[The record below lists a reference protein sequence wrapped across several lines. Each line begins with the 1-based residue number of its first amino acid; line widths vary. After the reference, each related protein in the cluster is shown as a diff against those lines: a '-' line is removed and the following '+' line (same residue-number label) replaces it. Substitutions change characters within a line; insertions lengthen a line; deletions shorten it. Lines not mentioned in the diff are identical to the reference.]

1 MKNTGII
8 YSGAEKKPK
17 ILPELANL
25 LPPLT
30 EDQLS
35 ALEAN
40 ILKNGCYSPII
51 VNENLEIVD
60 GHNRHALCEKH
71 GIPYQMMVFQFE
83 DTLEAMRWAVET
95 QRGRR
100 NLDTWELAK
109 IALKLKPQ
117 VEARAKANLREY
129 YGNQYQKNAQAE
141 SGPLTT
147 LSKQQTAPTNT
158 RKELAESVG
167 IGEVTMGKA
176 MKITE
181 QAPQEVIDALNRR
194 EISVHQGYEI
204 TRQVRDLPDEER
216 EKEVEKA
223 VRRERMKND
232 LRKSDAE
239 IDRRTKIAGQFFKAV
254 EKSVILDPSDE
265 NLRLWVDSVRMKPEE
280 IGEYV
285 RQCRII
291 SGLFTTMADSLERMY
306 PDAADA
312 LRERVEAC
320 KHAENAADGST
331 GQEGA

>member
-147 LSKQQTAPTNT
+147 LSK
-158 RKELAESVG
+158 K
-167 IGEVTMGKA
+167 
-176 MKITE
+176 
-181 QAPQEVIDALNRR
+181 
-194 EISVHQGYEI
+194 
-204 TRQVRDLPDEER
+204 
-216 EKEVEKA
+216 
-223 VRRERMKND
+223 
-232 LRKSDAE
+232 
-239 IDRRTKIAGQFFKAV
+239 RT
-254 EKSVILDPSDE
+254 
-265 NLRLWVDSVRMKPEE
+265 
-280 IGEYV
+280 
-285 RQCRII
+285 C
-291 SGLFTTMADSLERMY
+291 
-306 PDAADA
+306 
-312 LRERVEAC
+312 
-320 KHAENAADGST
+320 
-331 GQEGA
+331 